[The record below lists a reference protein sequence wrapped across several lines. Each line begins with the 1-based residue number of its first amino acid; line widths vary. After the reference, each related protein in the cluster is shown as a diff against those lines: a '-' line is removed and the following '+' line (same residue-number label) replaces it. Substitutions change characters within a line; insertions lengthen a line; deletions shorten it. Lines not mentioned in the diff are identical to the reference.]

1 MEIYSTPFYATK
13 EIDVLVVGSGSAG
26 STAAITAARLGA
38 RVMLVER
45 YGFLG
50 GTSTQVLDTF
60 YGFYTPGEPRQKVV
74 GGVPDDVVDAL
85 MHHEAAIIRP
95 NTYGA
100 GDGVTYDPDVL
111 KIVWE
116 SLAKKTG
123 VEILF
128 HSFVADAI
136 IAQDR
141 VESVIAFNKAGALR
155 ILPRFVIDASGDA
168 DVAAAAGVPY
178 EGAKEGPVQSL
189 TTTFRMLNVDDAR
202 AREVKKD
209 QLHALMKEAI
219 DSGNYN
225 LPRKEGSIHITPFP
239 GIMATNMT
247 RVGNID
253 ATDPEQLTEAEI
265 EGRQQALAYASFLRD
280 CVPGYEHAVM
290 ADLST
295 QIGVRESR
303 RIYGAYRLTREDV
316 LAARDFD
323 DAVARCG
330 APIEEHHHGGDTRW
344 EYLPTGATYAIPYR
358 CLLPENVANLLVAG
372 RCLSAEHDA
381 HASVRSMG
389 QCMAMGQAAGTAAT
403 LALEQK
409 QALQSIDTRALQDRL
424 RTLGAIL

>member
-26 STAAITAARLGA
+26 STAAITAARQGA

-45 YGFLG
+45 YGFMG

-74 GGVPDDVVDAL
+74 GGVPDDVVAAL
-85 MHHEAAIIRP
+85 MRHEAAIIRP

-116 SLAKKTG
+116 TLAREAG

-128 HSFVADAI
+128 HSFVADAVVQ
-136 IAQDR
+136 QDR
-141 VESVIAFNKAGALR
+141 VTAVIAFNKSGALR
-155 ILPRFVIDASGDA
+155 ICPRMVIDASGDA
-168 DVAAAAGVPY
+168 DVAAASGVPY
-178 EGAKEGPVQSL
+178 EGAKDGPVQSL

-202 AREVKKD
+202 ARAVKKD
-209 QLHALMKEAI
+209 QLHALMAEAI
-219 DSGNYN
+219 QSGKYH

-253 ATDPEQLTEAEI
+253 ATDPEQLSRAEI
-265 EGRQQALAYASFLRD
+265 EGRQQALAYASFLQD
-280 CVPGYEHAVM
+280 CVPGYENAVL

-303 RIYGAYRLTREDV
+303 RIRGAYRLTRQDV

-344 EYLPTGATYAIPYR
+344 EYLPTGTTYAIPYR
-358 CLLPENVANLLVAG
+358 CLLPEKVSNLLVAG

-389 QCMAMGQAAGTAAT
+389 QCMAMGQAAATATT
-403 LALEQK
+403 LALEKK
-409 QALQSIDTRALQDRL
+409 QVLQSIDIQALQDRL
-424 RTLGAIL
+424 RKLGAII